1 MSASNKVKP
10 ARARSPGSGA
20 QDPRRGAILNAA
32 FLLFTQ
38 RGFDATSTLD
48 IATRARVSKR
58 ELYQLFDDKQAMLA
72 ACISERAA
80 RMRHPLDL
88 PAPHDQ
94 STLVAVLTSFG
105 ATFLR
110 EITQPAVVAVYRLA
124 AQEAERSPDVARM
137 LDSAGRETNRNAL
150 IDLFRTAQ
158 ASGLLAG
165 GEPAQM
171 ASEFFGLLLGD
182 LLLRLVL
189 RVAERPT
196 ADEIDRRTRVATD
209 AVLRLHTNPQL

>member
-1 MSASNKVKP
+1 MSTSKLKS
-10 ARARSPGSGA
+10 ARARSPDSGEP
-20 QDPRRGAILNAA
+20 DPRRGTILNAA

-38 RGFDATSTLD
+38 RGFDTTSTLD

-58 ELYQLFDDKQAMLA
+58 ELYQLFDSKQAMLA

-80 RMRHPLDL
+80 RMRRPLDL
-88 PAPHDQ
+88 PAPQDRP
-94 STLVAVLTSFG
+94 TLVAVLTSFG

-110 EITQPAVVAVYRLA
+110 EITHPAVVAVYRLA

-137 LDSAGRETNRNAL
+137 LDNAGRETNRNAL
-150 IDLFRTAQ
+150 SDLFRIAQ
-158 ASGLLAG
+158 ASGVIAG
-165 GEPAQM
+165 GDPAQM

-196 ADEIDRRTRVATD
+196 ADEIDRRTRIATD
-209 AVLRLHTNPQL
+209 AVLRLHANPEP